1 MLYWDTSTLIKLYAE
16 EFDSGEWENLAVRSG
31 VALRT
36 SVLTDAEMAFALRQK
51 EMRNEISGGSAAAL
65 HKIFRADVKAGRIR
79 LFPLGNAVIEEA
91 VRMSVG
97 TNEASPSLR
106 TLDGLHLAT
115 ARVAD
120 CGGVA
125 TADKRMRAA
134 AKAAGFRIVD
144 P

>member
-16 EFDSGEWENLAVRSG
+16 EYDSAAWEDLAVRSG
-31 VALRT
+31 VALGT
-36 SVLTDAEMAFALRQK
+36 SALTNAEMAFALRQK
-51 EMRNEISGGSAAAL
+51 EMRNEISGGSAVAL
-65 HKIFRADVKAGRIR
+65 HKLFRADVKSGRIR

-97 TNEASPSLR
+97 TNEVSPPLR

-120 CGGVA
+120 CRGVA
-125 TADKRMRAA
+125 TADKRMREAA
-134 AKAAGFRIVD
+134 ESAGFRIVD